1 MDAAL
6 IVTLLAAGDYENPS
20 IKKRIAALFAK
31 TIYNFREIN
40 YPVYTHLYTS
50 QAMNFEAGH
59 KWEEYYKGMRSYL
72 LSNQILLSD
81 REGYWSRLYRSHA
94 SNPPDR
100 VYATAT
106 ACMILQMPYKYLPLF
121 QYR

>member
-20 IKKRIAALFAK
+20 IKKRIADLFSK
-31 TIYNFREIN
+31 TIYNFRELH
-40 YPVYTHLYTS
+40 YPVYTHYYTA
-50 QAMNFEAGH
+50 QAMNFEGGR
-59 KWEEYYKGMRSYL
+59 KWVEYYAGIRRYL
-72 LSNQILLSD
+72 LGSQILLSE

-94 SNPPDR
+94 SSPPDR
-100 VYATAT
+100 VYATAA
-106 ACMILQMPYKYLPLF
+106 ACMILQMPYRYLPLL